1 MQRNDLIRCGESIFR
16 VLETRENEA
25 LIINCVQKSMPKW
38 VNQNEFS
45 GCEPCSEES
54 LRQMMNVIL
63 PDMNDLSPAD
73 RRIAHERYTLIAG
86 ILPFIGDDKR
96 RCEVLARISE
106 DRRVSKQTI
115 RNYLRLYLVY
125 QSVAVLA
132 PRHKPKDRPLTQDE
146 KNMRW
151 ALNKF
156 FYTRRKNSLPT
167 AYTLMLKERYCD
179 AEGNLS
185 PSHPSLHQ
193 FKYFYRKHRKM
204 ETFYISRDGLKH
216 YQRNNRPLLGD
227 GVQEYASAVGVGM
240 LDATICDIYLVDDT
254 GNLVGRPILTACVDA
269 YSGLCC
275 GYSLSWEGGVYSLR
289 NLLAN
294 VIADKVKHA
303 NQFGISIP
311 KEDWPCDKLPATMIT
326 DMGAEYKSDT
336 FEQIAELGVTVV
348 NLPSYRPELKGVV
361 EKFFDLV
368 QGLYKKHLKGKG
380 VIEPDFQ
387 ERGVHDYRRD
397 ACLTM
402 ADFER
407 IIIHCIIYYNSKR
420 VIEDFPFSAEMIAQ
434 KVAPNSAQI
443 WNWGT
448 SKMGANLIAVAYDSL
463 MLTLLP
469 RITGRFSRRGL
480 TVNKLRYRH
489 DDYAEHFLKGGTA
502 TVAYNPDDASAVWLI
517 EGGAYVCF
525 DLVESRFAGKDL
537 LEVQSM
543 KSEQR
548 TLERASADANIQ
560 AQIDLALH
568 IEAIANGASRH
579 HDTNISGIRRT
590 RKKEQN
596 RAHVNFMEG
605 GAVSEDF

>member
-1 MQRNDLIRCGESIFR
+1 MRRNELIQRGDSIFR
-16 VLETRENEA
+16 VLETRKGEA
-25 LIINCVQKSMPKW
+25 LVINCVQKSMPKW
-38 VNQNEFS
+38 ANQADFTDF
-45 GCEPCSEES
+45 EPCTDES
-54 LRQMMNVIL
+54 FCKMTNVEL
-63 PDMNDLSPAD
+63 PNMDALSSSD

-86 ILPFIGDDKR
+86 ILPFLGDERR
-96 RCEVLARISE
+96 RCEVIAQISE
-106 DRRVSKQTI
+106 GRKVSKQTI
-115 RNYLRLYLVY
+115 RRYLCLYLVY
-125 QSVAVLA
+125 QSLAILA

-156 FYTRRKNSLPT
+156 FYTRHRNSLPT

-179 AEGNLS
+179 SAGNLS
-185 PSHPSLHQ
+185 PGYPSLHQ

-204 ETFYISRDGLKH
+204 ETYYISRDGLKH

-240 LDATICDIYLVDDT
+240 LDATVCDIYLVDDA

-275 GYSLSWEGGVYSLR
+275 GYSLSWEGGVYSIK

-303 NQFGISIP
+303 NRYGIPIQ
-311 KEDWPCDKLPATMIT
+311 KEDWPCDMLPATMVT

-348 NLPSYRPELKGVV
+348 NLPSYRPELKGTV

-402 ADFER
+402 EDFER
-407 IIIHCIIYYNSKR
+407 IIIHCIVYYNSRR
-420 VIEDFPFSAEMIAQ
+420 VIEDFPFSAEMIAR

-443 WNWGT
+443 WNWGI
-448 SKMGANLIAVAYDSL
+448 SKMGANLIAVDYDVL
-463 MLTLLP
+463 MRTLLP
-469 RITGRFSRRGL
+469 RTTGRFSRRGL

-489 DDYAEHFLKGGTA
+489 DAYAERFLRGGTA

-517 EGGAYVCF
+517 EDGEYVRF

-543 KSEQR
+543 KAEQR
-548 TLERASADANIQ
+548 ILERSSADANIQ
-560 AQIDLALH
+560 AQIDLASH
-568 IEAIANGASRH
+568 IGAIANGASRH
-579 HDTNISGIRRT
+579 RDPNISGIRRT
-590 RKKEQN
+590 RRIEQN
-596 RAHVNFMEG
+596 RSHVNFMEG
-605 GAVSEDF
+605 GAESEDF